1 MRLCCH
7 ERSLELLVR
16 PNKTADMMKLT
27 IGNKAKILKLDLK
40 SNISEIKPPTT
51 GPTTPPRFIDIR
63 TIPIASPIL
72 PGGAMSAAKALLAT
86 VIEAQEKPTAIWIGI
101 TSTGFLTYERRK
113 VANVVAN
120 IPVESTYLLPTL
132 SESQPMTGMKKI

>member
-1 MRLCCH
+1 
-7 ERSLELLVR
+7 
-16 PNKTADMMKLT
+16 MKLT

-86 VIEAQEKPTAIWIGI
+86 VIDDPATPTATKIGI
-101 TSTGFLTYERRK
+101 TSSGVLTY
-113 VANVVAN
+113 
-120 IPVESTYLLPTL
+120 
-132 SESQPMTGMKKI
+132 